1 MSINLN
7 PQVQKLEISG
17 IRQFFNRISHID
29 DMISLTLG
37 QPDFETP
44 GHIKNAAIRA
54 INENFT
60 SYTHNA
66 GFIELRQAISDFMKL
81 KYHLHYHPE
90 NEIIVTNGA
99 SQAIDTALRT
109 ILMPGDEVILPSP
122 VYPGYTPIITQCGAV
137 PVLIDTT
144 FSEFKLTAD
153 QIQNALTPKTKCI
166 ILPYPSNPTGVSLLE
181 SELEAIARV
190 VKENDLLIVA
200 DEIYS
205 ELTYD
210 REHVSIGSIIK
221 EHTITING
229 LSKSHAMTGWRIGV
243 LMAPEWM
250 AKECLKVHQYNVS
263 CASSISQKA
272 ALAAFTK
279 GMNDAVPMRDE
290 YRKRRKI
297 TGDYLKSLN
306 FKTVEPDGAFYY
318 LAGIPSSMTSFDFAV
333 QLAEKEK
340 VGVIP
345 GTAFGSHGEGF
356 IRVSYACSEHSIH
369 EAFHRISKFLDNKL
383 E

>member
-1 MSINLN
+1 MSMKIN
-7 PQVQKLEISG
+7 PHVHKLEISG

-44 GHIKNAAIRA
+44 GHIKKAAIQA
-54 INENFT
+54 INQNFT

-81 KYHLHYHPE
+81 KYHLHYQPE
-90 NEIIVTNGA
+90 NEVIVTNGA

-122 VYPGYTPIITQCGAV
+122 VYPGYMPIIEQCGAV

-144 FSEFKLTAD
+144 QSNFKITAH

-166 ILPYPSNPTGVSLLE
+166 ILPYPSNPTGVSLLQ
-181 SELEAIARV
+181 SELEAIAKV
-190 VKENDLLIVA
+190 VKENDLLILA

-210 REHVSIGSIIK
+210 RKHVSIGSMIK

-243 LMAPEWM
+243 LMAPEWI

-272 ALAAFTK
+272 AHAAFTT
-279 GMNDAVPMRDE
+279 GMEDAVPMREE

-333 QLAEKEK
+333 QLAESAK

-345 GTAFGSHGEGF
+345 GTAFGSHGEGY
-356 IRVSYACSEHSIH
+356 IRISFACSEDSIH
-369 EAFHRISKFLDNKL
+369 EAFDRISKFLDN
-383 E
+383 